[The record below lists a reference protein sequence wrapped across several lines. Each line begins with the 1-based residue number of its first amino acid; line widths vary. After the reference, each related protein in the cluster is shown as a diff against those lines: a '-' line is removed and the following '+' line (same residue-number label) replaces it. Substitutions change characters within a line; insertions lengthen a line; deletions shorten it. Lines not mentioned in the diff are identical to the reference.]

1 MCLLGHN
8 AYSWGAWAHKH
19 VNRGAVMALPLEMRT
34 FYYNHID
41 FISEGAVVPDL
52 RRGVLNDREEPPRH
66 FIDIEDYNISIAS
79 MPKTWKEAR
88 EKYDSLFLD
97 KSGYVPWYIQTLMDK
112 LTTAFKRKNRSEIIF
127 ISAELG
133 HYVGDAH
140 VPLHTSSN
148 HDGQLT
154 NQKGIHSFWESQLP
168 ELFGNTYDYHVPDA
182 VFIDDVPKETWKIIE
197 ESHRLVEITLGV
209 ERILYNSTPKEQVWE
224 PEVRSSTGQFTSRK
238 HTVAYAQKYHD
249 ALNHMVEKQMKAAIT
264 SVSNFWYT
272 AWVNAGKP
280 DLSGLDDE
288 ALAKASSKNRKKELK
303 AWKKGKILNLDI
315 KKTE

>member
-1 MCLLGHN
+1 MFLLGHN
-8 AYSWGAWAHKH
+8 AYSWGAWAHKY

-41 FISEGAVVPDL
+41 FITEGAVVPDL

-66 FIDIEDYNISIAS
+66 FIDVEDYNIPIAS
-79 MPKTWKEAR
+79 FPKTWKDAK
-88 EKYDSLFLD
+88 EKYDSLTLD
-97 KSGYVPWYIQTLMDK
+97 KSGFVPWYIQTLMDK